1 MLTRLLRLQ
10 LRASSGNGPSLE
22 QEFAQMLGSPLPA
35 GELSNRLSDSM
46 IRSNVFGTAV
56 GAVVNPQESTARIV
70 DSMLRL
76 KDGEYQVLNGA
87 TYDHAVRLAGIDEGD
102 AGYAMSLQS
111 LRKYALEAL
120 RLRPQGE
127 VLLRLCVQDNTELG
141 GTLIRKGTPVF
152 VAFAGAMRDPEV
164 VPQPLAFDIERDE
177 RLVAYLNDQERAREA
192 PQSQLYLQHGYGRH
206 KCLGRYASELTMRES
221 LRALLRLGPL
231 ERRGELEMD
240 EQGLYAISL
249 RVGIADGVPT

>member
-1 MLTRLLRLQ
+1 MPDTMLTRLVRLQ

-87 TYDHAVRLAGIDEGD
+87 TYDHAVRMAGIDEGD

-127 VLLRLCVQDNTELG
+127 VLLRLCVRDNTELG

-152 VAFAGAMRDPEV
+152 VAFAGAMRDPRSCRSRS
-164 VPQPLAFDIERDE
+164 PSISNAT
-177 RLVAYLNDQERAREA
+177 N
-192 PQSQLYLQHGYGRH
+192 
-206 KCLGRYASELTMRES
+206 
-221 LRALLRLGPL
+221 GPW
-231 ERRGELEMD
+231 R
-240 EQGLYAISL
+240 
-249 RVGIADGVPT
+249 T